1 MLAWLENIGIVAL
14 WSVAIARTPQALRRS
29 EQRPLWFAIV
39 MIAVAMSMH
48 LEPVTEVLAR
58 LVPNAHWIDLTK
70 HLVSILD
77 AAAVLWFILQAAGR
91 RRHTVPVFGIAVL
104 VMGTLVLLD
113 LGGPPHARN
122 QIAPSSDIPSVPD
135 AYWWVFFAFHL
146 IADTTCGFVCWSY
159 GRRDIP
165 RLLRYALRLFGTG
178 ILLASLLWVLKLAY
192 LATRSTVFAPIFSP
206 VTGIEALFMA
216 AGAALPFLAH
226 LRQWWR
232 YRSAHRGLELL
243 WRDLTDTTPDVV
255 FAGGTRLRAAA
266 VPLQLRLYRRVI
278 EIRDAM
284 IVLRSYV
291 SSATLDQ
298 IRRRADGDADVQ
310 AHLVDAYVS
319 AYWLVAAVH
328 ARRAGQAPQAQEANL
343 AGDGAQDLAEEIG
356 HLLHIA
362 AAYQS
367 PAVRAYHTSL
377 AGPA

>member
-39 MIAVAMSMH
+39 LIAVAMSMH
-48 LEPVTEVLAR
+48 LEPVTAVLAR
-58 LVPNAHWIDLTK
+58 FVSSAHRIDLIK

-91 RRHTVPVFGIAVL
+91 QRRTIPVFSIAVL
-104 VMGTLVLLD
+104 VMGALALLD
-113 LGGPPHARN
+113 ILGPPHDRN
-122 QIAPSSDIPSVPD
+122 QIAPSSDTPSVPD
-135 AYWWVFFAFHL
+135 AYWWIFFAFHL
-146 IADTTCGFVCWSY
+146 IADTICGFVCWSY
-159 GRRDIP
+159 GRRNIP

-192 LATRSTVFAPIFSP
+192 LVTRSTVFAPLFSP

-216 AGAALPFLAH
+216 AGAALPLMAQ

-232 YRSAHRGLELL
+232 YRSAYRGLELL
-243 WRDLTDTTPDVV
+243 WRDLTAATPDVV
-255 FAGGTRLRAAA
+255 FAAGSRLRAVG

-284 IVLRSYV
+284 IVLRDYV
-291 SSATLDQ
+291 SSATLHQ
-298 IRRRADGDADVQ
+298 IRRHADRDDDVQ
-310 AHLVDAYVS
+310 AHLVDAYVT
-319 AYWLVAAVH
+319 AYWLVAALQ
-328 ARRAGQAPQAQEANL
+328 ARRDGRAPHAQEANL
-343 AGDGAQDLAEEIG
+343 TGDGAQELTEEIG
-356 HLLHIA
+356 YLLHIA

-367 PAVRAYHTSL
+367 PSVRTYRASL
-377 AGPA
+377 ADPA